1 MVTPPAHSHICWGS
15 ELPHEAVHSLL
26 VRGLSVN
33 YGPVCAL
40 NDISFEI
47 DCGHTLAVMG
57 PNGAGKSTLI
67 NAIAGLLKPK
77 SGEIL
82 WSGAP
87 LRDTPGEIAYL
98 PQRSNVDWSFPLTV
112 RDVVEMGRY
121 PSLGPWRSLGSHD
134 RDIVDKSLDTLNL
147 HDLAGRQIGALSG
160 GQQQRV
166 FLARALAQEA
176 HLLLLDEPFAGLD
189 SPTSE
194 VLGELLH
201 SLAHEGRLIIVS
213 HHDLNTVRDLFG
225 SVMLLRK
232 SLVAFGKCADVL
244 TPELI
249 RDTYHGGSNPLP
261 PLPDST
267 SF

>member
-1 MVTPPAHSHICWGS
+1 MVSPHTHSHICWGS
-15 ELPHEAVHSLL
+15 EMPHETVHSLQ
-26 VRGLSVN
+26 VRDLSVH
-33 YGPVCAL
+33 YGPVRAL
-40 NDISFEI
+40 CDISFDIE
-47 DCGHTLAVMG
+47 CGHTLAVMG

-67 NAIAGLLKPK
+67 NAIAGLLKPR

-82 WSGAP
+82 WNGAP

-121 PSLGPWRSLGSHD
+121 PSLGPWKSLGRHD
-134 RDIVDKSLDTLNL
+134 REIVDKSLDTLNL
-147 HDLAGRQIGALSG
+147 NDLAGRQIGALSG

-201 SLAHEGRLIIVS
+201 SLAAEGRLIIVS
-213 HHDLNTVRDLFG
+213 HHDLNTARDLFG
-225 SVMLLRK
+225 SVLLLRR
-232 SLVAFGKCADVL
+232 SLVAFGKSGDVL
-244 TPELI
+244 TPGLI
-249 RDTYHGGSNPLP
+249 RETYNGNQPLS
-261 PLPDST
+261 PLPDHPAS
-267 SF
+267 